1 MFVPKYNARQI
12 FTKEQEV
19 MLADYFVE
27 AAKHN
32 YGHSPCMARR
42 LAYEFAYA
50 NSITIPDSWWRDCAA
65 GEEWLTG
72 FMKRHETISIR
83 VPEATSLGRST
94 AFNKFNTNKFFDNLE
109 LVYGRHAFGPESIY
123 NCDETGVTTVQ
134 RPVKVLAG
142 KGIKQVRSMTS
153 QEKGQLVT
161 VCCTTNAVGNT
172 VHHSWC
178 FPRVY
183 FKSHMLV
190 GAPPGTSGS
199 AYPSGWMTCENF
211 VGYLK
216 HFIKHSKCS
225 ITQQVLL
232 IIDNHES
239 HTSIEALDLCKANGV
254 TLLTIPPHCS
264 HEMQPLDVSIYG
276 PLKKFY
282 NDACTSWMHSNAAI
296 PMTIYNIV
304 QCFGEAYPSA
314 FTPRNILSGFRAT
327 GIWPFN
333 RHVFDSDRYIAADI
347 TDRDCQLP
355 ASDMVAATGTTDG
368 AVTVSSDAAVDCV
381 ESFCSGTNSAATTCE
396 NSTTYSVSKCN
407 HTSSNELQRR
417 VSNTEC
423 S

>member
-27 AAKHN
+27 AVKHN

-178 FPRVY
+178 FP
-183 FKSHMLV
+183 
-190 GAPPGTSGS
+190 
-199 AYPSGWMTCENF
+199 
-211 VGYLK
+211 
-216 HFIKHSKCS
+216 
-225 ITQQVLL
+225 
-232 IIDNHES
+232 
-239 HTSIEALDLCKANGV
+239 
-254 TLLTIPPHCS
+254 
-264 HEMQPLDVSIYG
+264 VS
-276 PLKKFY
+276 
-282 NDACTSWMHSNAAI
+282 
-296 PMTIYNIV
+296 
-304 QCFGEAYPSA
+304 
-314 FTPRNILSGFRAT
+314 
-327 GIWPFN
+327 
-333 RHVFDSDRYIAADI
+333 
-347 TDRDCQLP
+347 
-355 ASDMVAATGTTDG
+355 
-368 AVTVSSDAAVDCV
+368 
-381 ESFCSGTNSAATTCE
+381 
-396 NSTTYSVSKCN
+396 
-407 HTSSNELQRR
+407 TSSL
-417 VSNTEC
+417 TC
-423 S
+423 